1 MPGCNQD
8 SVSLDFTYL
17 GDGTAERYHL
27 PFLQAHIHGCM
38 HVCVYIYRVC
48 VVKTATASDRASDGS
63 LLTKESSDFTC
74 TTCEISWL
82 GHVAFSILSL

>member
-1 MPGCNQD
+1 MARQRD
-8 SVSLDFTYL
+8 IIYRFSK
-17 GDGTAERYHL
+17 
-27 PFLQAHIHGCM
+27 HIYMGACM
-38 HVCVYIYRVC
+38 CAYIYIYIRVC